1 MEQNRLYIGRHNWR
15 HLGHNQDTRLTL
27 TELIMT
33 GKQEGPY
40 MGEETKAE
48 EDKGRGRQS
57 LTQLDY
63 PRNHKEIP

>member
-1 MEQNRLYIGRHNWR
+1 MGQNRLYIGRHNWR

-40 MGEETKAE
+40 MGEETMAE
-48 EDKGRGRQS
+48 EDKV
-57 LTQLDY
+57 
-63 PRNHKEIP
+63 

>member
-1 MEQNRLYIGRHNWR
+1 MGQNRLYIGRHNWR
-15 HLGHNQDTRLTL
+15 YLGHNQDTWLTL

-48 EDKGRGRQS
+48 EDKV
-57 LTQLDY
+57 
-63 PRNHKEIP
+63 